1 MEPAA
6 TPALPWLYAIV
17 QSIWLNEVDA
27 RRLRLVGRVD
37 AQAAPEMPDTGTADP
52 ETSLLY
58 RQLITA
64 VEALPPAQ
72 RAAMLLVGVEGFSYR
87 EASDVPG
94 VPMGTVMSCP
104 SRARVVIGER
114 FASRPSK
121 PVEADSEGIPL
132 VA

>member
-58 RQLITA
+58 RQVIAA
-64 VEALPPAQ
+64 VEALPP
-72 RAAMLLVGVEGFSYR
+72 AMLLVGVEGFSYR